1 MHESIQ
7 LVIDSLPY
15 LLKGAVFTLQLSI
28 GGMFFGLVLGFILAL
43 MRLSPLLPVR
53 WLARFYI
60 SIFRGT
66 PLIAQLFMIYY
77 GLPQFGIELDP
88 IPAAMIGL
96 SLNTAAYAA
105 ETLRA
110 AISSIDK
117 GQWEAGASIGMTR
130 WQTMRR
136 AILPQAARVALPP
149 LSNSFISLVKD
160 TSLAAT
166 IQVPELFRQA
176 QLITS
181 RTLEVFTMYLAA
193 SLIYWVMATV
203 LSALQNY
210 FEEQLNRQERAEMS
224 AIEVRNL
231 VKKFHG
237 QTVLH
242 GIDLDVKP
250 GEVVAI
256 IGPSGSGKTTLLRS
270 INLLEQ
276 PEAGTIK
283 VGEITIDTAR
293 SLTQQKGLIRQL
305 RQHVGFV
312 FQNFNLFPHRTVLEN
327 IIEGPVIVKGEPK
340 AEATARA
347 RELLA
352 KVGLAGKE
360 TSYPRRLSGGQ
371 QQRVAIARALAMR
384 PEVILFDEPTSA
396 LDPELV
402 GEVLNTIRQL
412 AQEKR
417 TMVIVTHEMS
427 FARDVA
433 DRAIFMDQGRI
444 VEQGPAKSLFTHP
457 QQPRTHQFLEK
468 FLMQ

>member
-1 MHESIQ
+1 
-7 LVIDSLPY
+7 
-15 LLKGAVFTLQLSI
+15 
-28 GGMFFGLVLGFILAL
+28 
-43 MRLSPLLPVR
+43 
-53 WLARFYI
+53 
-60 SIFRGT
+60 
-66 PLIAQLFMIYY
+66 
-77 GLPQFGIELDP
+77 
-88 IPAAMIGL
+88 
-96 SLNTAAYAA
+96 
-105 ETLRA
+105 
-110 AISSIDK
+110 
-117 GQWEAGASIGMTR
+117 
-130 WQTMRR
+130 
-136 AILPQAARVALPP
+136 
-149 LSNSFISLVKD
+149 
-160 TSLAAT
+160 
-166 IQVPELFRQA
+166 
-176 QLITS
+176 
-181 RTLEVFTMYLAA
+181 
-193 SLIYWVMATV
+193 
-203 LSALQNY
+203 
-210 FEEQLNRQERAEMS
+210 MS
-224 AIEVRNL
+224 AIEVKNL

-242 GIDLDVKP
+242 GIDLEVKP

-276 PEAGTIK
+276 PEAGTIT
-283 VGEITIDTAR
+283 VGDITIDTAR
-293 SLTQQKGLIRQL
+293 SLSQQKSLIRQL

-340 AEATARA
+340 EEATAHA

-352 KVGLAGKE
+352 KVGLEGKE

-384 PEVILFDEPTSA
+384 PEVILFDA

-444 VEQGPAKSLFTHP
+444 VEQGAAKALFADP
-457 QQPRTHQFLEK
+457 QQPRTRQFLEK
-468 FLMQ
+468 FLLQ